1 MKKVE
6 QLLIFGL
13 PAGAENV
20 PSGSCEEIACRA
32 NNAIAKLASVGRLRM

>member
-13 PAGAENV
+13 PAGAENLPSV
-20 PSGSCEEIACRA
+20 PLLMIEFRNWGGTPLPPKID
-32 NNAIAKLASVGRLRM
+32 